1 MKQKQ
6 LLRGIVTGIVG
17 LVLLILMTACA
28 GTIPGVSNASGNT
41 VKVTGTITAVDTTNN
56 TVTLNAGGQ
65 MVTVKGLTSQQVAA
79 LQPQVGK
86 VYTISVT
93 QNSDGTYSITN
104 GTQPINNE
112 ATPGVT
118 QGIETQTPQ
127 ANNTQTTTVNE
138 PGSIQFKGKVQQVSN
153 NSIVVNMPSGQNL
166 TMRIVS
172 GLTDLRDF
180 NNALPTMGQLV
191 KVKSVANTN
200 DGSFS
205 AAKVSSAD
213 PTDSDLNEVQYQG
226 VTTSTVGPDHVIHFK
241 IGNQSFSF
249 PIDPNADIH
258 DFDNAQSIGSN
269 RAVKLQVIF
278 QGNSG
283 TVQKV
288 SSL

>member
-1 MKQKQ
+1 MKQQQ
-6 LLRGIVTGIVG
+6 LLRGIATGIAG
-17 LVLLILMTACA
+17 LVLLIVVTACT
-28 GTIPGVSNASGNT
+28 GTIPGVSNTSGKT
-41 VKVTGTITAVDTTNN
+41 LKITGTITAVDATNN

-65 MVTVKGLTSQQVAA
+65 TVTVKGLTPQQVAA
-79 LQPQVGK
+79 LKPQLGK
-86 VYTISVT
+86 VYTISAT
-93 QNSDGTYSITN
+93 QNTDGTYAINS
-104 GTQPINNE
+104 GTEPTNNE

-118 QGIETQTPQ
+118 QGIEMQTPQ
-127 ANNTQTTTVNE
+127 ANSIQTTTVNE

-166 TMRIVS
+166 MMRIVS

-191 KVKSVANTN
+191 KVKSAANTN

-205 AAKVSSAD
+205 AARVSSAD

-226 VTTSTVGPDHVIHFK
+226 VTTSAVGPDHIIHFK

-283 TVQKV
+283 TVQRV

>member
-6 LLRGIVTGIVG
+6 FLRGIVTCIAG
-17 LVLLILMTACA
+17 LVLLIMMTACA
-28 GTIPGVSNASGNT
+28 GTIPGVSNASGST
-41 VKVTGTITAVDTTNN
+41 VKVTGSITSVDTTNN

-65 MVTVKGLTSQQVAA
+65 TVTVKGLTSQQVAA
-79 LQPQVGK
+79 LAPQKGK

-93 QNSDGTYSITN
+93 QNSDGTYTIATGTEPTN
-104 GTQPINNE
+104 DE

-127 ANNTQTTTVNE
+127 ANSTQTTTVNE
-138 PGSIQFKGKVQQVSN
+138 PGSIQFKGRVQQVSN
-153 NSIVVNMPSGQNL
+153 NSIVVSMPSGQNL
-166 TMRIVS
+166 TMSIVS

-180 NNALPTMGQLV
+180 NNALPTVGQLV

-213 PTDSDLNEVQYQG
+213 PTDSDLNVVQYQG
-226 VTTSTVGPDHVIHFK
+226 VTTSAVGSDNVIHFK
-241 IGNQSFSF
+241 VGNRSFSF
-249 PIDPNADIH
+249 TIGTNAELH
-258 DFDNAQSIGSN
+258 DFNNAQSIGSN
-269 RAVKLQVIF
+269 QSVKVEVMF
-278 QGNSG
+278 QGNNG

-288 SSL
+288 SN